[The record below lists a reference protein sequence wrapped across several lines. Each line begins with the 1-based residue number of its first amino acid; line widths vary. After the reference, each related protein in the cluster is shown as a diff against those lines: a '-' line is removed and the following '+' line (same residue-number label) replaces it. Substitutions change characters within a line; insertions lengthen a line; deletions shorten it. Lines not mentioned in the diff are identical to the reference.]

1 MGAQARGTGTQMGG
15 ESIDEVSA
23 VLQARSG
30 QNDQPWVAE
39 HCIVIQFVYSAVA
52 SSESIMSACSEDL
65 LTC

>member
-1 MGAQARGTGTQMGG
+1 MMCG

-23 VLQARSG
+23 ALQARLG
-30 QNDQPWVAE
+30 QDDQPWVAE

-52 SSESIMSACSEDL
+52 SSESVMSACGEDL